1 MFDPDQLR
9 PPLNQSQWE
18 LGYWRIPRRPLVNIL
33 IVVDGRIGLDPSDSF
48 GISKI
53 IAILRKNPP
62 HNDTGDYSYVRFD
75 VDTASRDEEP
85 FSGVADHTSFRF
97 DQMVDG
103 QPLINR
109 YHQIWCFGFHPGNTV
124 PSNPSDAAIEAHST
138 KMSSGEL
145 RALTTWMNTR
155 RGGLLAMGDHHYLG
169 ATMAWKIPRV
179 RAMRRWTNA
188 DGVPPFDL
196 PVTSPGGAMRYRHD
210 TNQPQNATQANPA
223 SSAVIP
229 RDAEEDG
236 IPQPIELR
244 YYGGISKR
252 PHPLLCTRLGA
263 MNVLPD
269 HPHEGWVNEDH
280 EVPVDSTYDFD
291 NSVAG
296 PDFPNAVDGGS
307 RPLPQA
313 IAWAHPL
320 PEPPYDHEKSPT
332 PVTKFAV
339 IGAYDGHR
347 ANVGRVVVDS
357 TWHHWFN
364 MNIDGLHAAGG
375 NNWTKIKSY
384 FRNCAVWLSPP
395 TKQYAMLAY
404 AAFWSVGSPLAV
416 EEYDAGMP
424 SWELGETARDILGQ
438 SVNPCMYYDWIH
450 NFFPAELLE
459 RFPNPLDDV
468 CLTCPPW
475 RMIENAVLGGI
486 IKSMLPERDRLV
498 QERLQG
504 KQASVNVKQLVSG
517 LDKGASSGLSELHK
531 FWERELERSKK
542 GLSAFEKSNTGRRM
556 LKEDLAQILDD
567 LELIDPAEQCPDKQ
581 A

>member
-1 MFDPDQLR
+1 MFDIDLVRAPVT
-9 PPLNQSQWE
+9 QSLWE
-18 LGYWRIPRRPLVNIL
+18 FGYWRIPRRPTVNIL
-33 IVVDGRIGLDPSDSF
+33 IVVDGSVGLAPDYYF
-48 GISKI
+48 GVGKI
-53 IAILRKNPP
+53 IDILRKNAP
-62 HNDTGDYSYVRFD
+62 HNDPDYTYVRFD
-75 VDTASRDEEP
+75 VDTATRDAAP
-85 FSGVADHTSFRF
+85 VTGVAHHTNFRF

-109 YHQIWCFGFHPGNTV
+109 YHQIWCFGFHPGNSGNV
-124 PSNPSDAAIEAHST
+124 SDAPIESHST
-138 KMSSGEL
+138 QVSNSEL
-145 RALTTWMNTR
+145 RVLTTWMNQR
-155 RGGLLAMGDHHYLG
+155 RGGLLAMGDHHFLG

-188 DGVPPFDL
+188 NGAPPIDT
-196 PVTSPGGAMRYRHD
+196 PITSPGGVTRYRHD
-210 TNQPQNATQANPA
+210 TNQPQNAIQANPA
-223 SSAVIP
+223 FSEIIPNSA
-229 RDAEEDG
+229 EGDG
-236 IPQPIELR
+236 IPQPIQLR
-244 YYGGISKR
+244 YYGGILKR

-269 HPHEGWVNEDH
+269 HPHEGWVYEDH
-280 EVPVDSTYDFD
+280 EVPVDISYNFG
-291 NSVAG
+291 NSVSG

-313 IAWAHPL
+313 IAWANPY
-320 PEPPYDHEKSPT
+320 PEPPYDHAKSPT

-364 MNIDGLHAAGG
+364 MNIDGLQAAGG

-395 TKQYAMLAY
+395 SKQYAMLAY
-404 AAFWSVGSPLAV
+404 AAFWSIGSPLAV

-438 SVNPCMYYDWIH
+438 SVNPCMYFDWIR
-450 NFFPAELLE
+450 NFVPVEVLE

-498 QERLQG
+498 QERLEG
-504 KQASVNVKQLVSG
+504 KQASVDVKLLVSG
-517 LDKGASSGLSELHK
+517 LERGAFAGLSELRSH
-531 FWERELERSKK
+531 WERSLERSKK
-542 GLSAFEKSNTGRRM
+542 GLDAFEKPNAALQETFKS
-556 LKEDLAQILDD
+556 DLTQILDD
-567 LELIDPAEQCPDKQ
+567 LELVEPDEKCQ
-581 A
+581 RD